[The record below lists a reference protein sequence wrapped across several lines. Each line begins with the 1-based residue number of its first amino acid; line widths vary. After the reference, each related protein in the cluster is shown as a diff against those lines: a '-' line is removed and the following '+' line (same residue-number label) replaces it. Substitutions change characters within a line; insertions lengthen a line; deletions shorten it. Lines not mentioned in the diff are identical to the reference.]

1 MATATKTSLKKWSCT
16 ASNFIALIPSRL
28 SYQLNSKG
36 LNQSSGKEK
45 ESCCLVFPSAT
56 IHEFMHFHIVVV
68 QRRQRN
74 VQTLMMHMQS
84 CCFANLNLLL
94 FCSSYCRHCHHSL
107 SSLNSHQFTRVSAI
121 TFFKFSINRPNNC
134 IQMPPSLLLFNKC
147 WVWWA
152 LICIRNFFL
161 TVSVVTFTYFDSVF
175 VTDQIIFRLGYF
187 LFPLSLNPSSWVIR
201 ARRLK

>member
-1 MATATKTSLKKWSCT
+1 MAAKTSLKKWSCA
-16 ASNFIALIPSRL
+16 ASNLIALIPSRL
-28 SYQLNSKG
+28 SHQLNSKG
-36 LNQSSGKEK
+36 LYQSSGKEK

-74 VQTLMMHMQS
+74 VQKSMMHMQS
-84 CCFANLNLLL
+84 CCFANLNLFL

-134 IQMPPSLLLFNKC
+134 IQMPPSLLLFNKW

-152 LICIRNFFL
+152 LICCKFF
-161 TVSVVTFTYFDSVF
+161 VDSFCCKFYMLRRCICYRSNYIQVR
-175 VTDQIIFRLGYF
+175 IF
-187 LFPLSLNPSSWVIR
+187 
-201 ARRLK
+201 